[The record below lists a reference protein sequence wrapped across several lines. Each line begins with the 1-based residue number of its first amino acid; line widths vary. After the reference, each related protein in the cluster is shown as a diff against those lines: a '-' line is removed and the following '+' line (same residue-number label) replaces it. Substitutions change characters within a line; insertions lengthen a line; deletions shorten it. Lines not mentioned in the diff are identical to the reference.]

1 MVKKRCF
8 CNSLP
13 NECYALSCPERVRF
27 QGIISPSNVPV
38 QVKRR
43 QISVGSSLRARSLD
57 SAQLSLL
64 REPGAQPNWSS
75 RSSGHHRGETQTGPR
90 QTATANQVAAA
101 MTGERFTASSRPGS
115 RLASGLGEASD
126 TLQNT
131 ACPLAQRAQDCFS
144 WRAFGRTPGS
154 APHLTP
160 ASFGENARLR
170 LSPHCPPP
178 WGECQAP
185 PLPTL
190 PASLGRTPGSASPH
204 PARLPGEN
212 ARLRLSPPCPPP
224 WGERQAPPL
233 PSLPASLGRTPGSAP
248 PLTARLPGENA
259 RLCPSPH
266 CPLGDTHST
275 DVSSLHCPFQT
286 VGCLWEGP
294 STALSVAE
302 QDPLLGNRL
311 RIMTTAMA
319 ALLRA
324 ALPAVCYSVAPEPSP
339 RPLTSQS
346 QA

>member
-1 MVKKRCF
+1 MLQTCWCQILCSRSQLMVKKRCF

-190 PASLGRTPGSASPH
+190 PASLGRTPGSA
-204 PARLPGEN
+204 
-212 ARLRLSPPCPPP
+212 
-224 WGERQAPPL
+224 
-233 PSLPASLGRTPGSAP
+233 P

>member
-1 MVKKRCF
+1 MLQTCWCQILCSRSQLMVKKRCF

-170 LSPHCPPP
+170 LSPPCPPP

-185 PLPTL
+185 PLPT
-190 PASLGRTPGSASPH
+190 
-204 PARLPGEN
+204 
-212 ARLRLSPPCPPP
+212 
-224 WGERQAPPL
+224 
-233 PSLPASLGRTPGSAP
+233 LPASLGRTPGSAP